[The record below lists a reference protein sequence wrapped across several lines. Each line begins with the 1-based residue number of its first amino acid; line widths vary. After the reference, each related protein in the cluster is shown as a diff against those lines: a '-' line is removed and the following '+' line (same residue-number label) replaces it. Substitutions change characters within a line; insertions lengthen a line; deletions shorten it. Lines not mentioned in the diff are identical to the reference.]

1 MKIKVEPVIV
11 VEGKSDVD
19 FLSSFLEADFVT
31 TNGSEISEE
40 TLRYLKEIAKKR
52 GIILLTDPD
61 YPGLQIRS
69 RIAEQIPSVQH
80 AYVRKEKSI
89 KHHKVGVAESTKEEV
104 LLALEQVEKKQ
115 YKTIESDITQQDLFD
130 LGLIGKKESL
140 TLRIELGK
148 DFHLGYIGNAKR
160 ALKELQA
167 LGVQKKEL
175 EEWKKKHDSK

>member
-80 AYVRKEKSI
+80 A
-89 KHHKVGVAESTKEEV
+89 
-104 LLALEQVEKKQ
+104 
-115 YKTIESDITQQDLFD
+115 
-130 LGLIGKKESL
+130 
-140 TLRIELGK
+140 
-148 DFHLGYIGNAKR
+148 
-160 ALKELQA
+160 
-167 LGVQKKEL
+167 
-175 EEWKKKHDSK
+175 